1 MLMFEER
8 VRAHNITVG
17 EQLGQ
22 RTYIYI
28 HSDINSHML
37 HNTYIHTYI
46 YAYFIS
52 RNTLSLFIS
61 ASIAT
66 IEMKLRSLE
75 TEHENIANIS
85 SVREML
91 INIFGTRGIQ
101 NYVFL
106 GLLKQIEFIA
116 NRYLEV
122 T

>member
-1 MLMFEER
+1 
-8 VRAHNITVG
+8 
-17 EQLGQ
+17 
-22 RTYIYI
+22 
-28 HSDINSHML
+28 ML

-75 TEHENIANIS
+75 TEHENIANIF

-91 INIFGTRGIQ
+91 INIFGTQGIQ

-122 T
+122 TKSASIILWTMYVRIYVCMYVCMYVWMDIINSHS

>member
-1 MLMFEER
+1 
-8 VRAHNITVG
+8 
-17 EQLGQ
+17 
-22 RTYIYI
+22 
-28 HSDINSHML
+28 ML
-37 HNTYIHTYI
+37 HSTYVHTYI

-122 T
+122 TKSAGIILCTMYVCMYVCMYGYYVYMYFHS